1 MTTKVAHQT
10 QSSRQFL
17 TFLLD
22 DREYG
27 LELFRIQEICGY
39 APITPIPN
47 LPAHVRGV
55 MNLRGTVL
63 PVIDMRMKFRLPE
76 VQYTK
81 FTVIVIAKVED
92 KTVGLLVDAVSDVLH
107 VTDDELRP
115 APDFGSDVVTDFING
130 VFQTKD
136 HLAVALNLE
145 KLLTASEILLP
156 ELEAA

>member
-1 MTTKVAHQT
+1 MTSKAAHET
-10 QSSRQFL
+10 EVSRQFL
-17 TFLLD
+17 TFLLE

-55 MNLRGTVL
+55 MNLRGAVL
-63 PVIDMRMKFRLPE
+63 PVIDLRMKFRLPE
-76 VQYTK
+76 VEYSK
-81 FTVIVIAKVED
+81 FTVIVIAKVEE

-107 VTDDELRP
+107 VSQKDLRP
-115 APDFGSDVVTDFING
+115 APDFGADVETDFING
-130 VFQTKD
+130 VFQTRE

-145 KLLTASEILLP
+145 KLLTASELVLP
-156 ELEAA
+156 VLENA